1 MRLHYGH
8 SPVDRAGLKLADA
21 IAVLNISPNFIPL
34 PSFMSDLQIEELE
47 RRLHLAQAK
56 RSSAV
61 LHRVDRFKTWL
72 VVHADLLAK
81 RWLDILVSLLVIAL
95 LSPFTLVLAL
105 VIKLQDGG
113 PVFYWQKRVGLRGHV
128 FDFPKFRSMRTDSDA
143 VRKLLE
149 KQNEHGS
156 AGITFKL
163 ENDPRITPIG
173 RFIRRMSIDELP
185 QLWCVLRGQM
195 SLVGPRP
202 ALPQEVARYTLHER
216 RRLEAVPGLTCIW
229 QISGRSQIPFPQQV
243 ELDVLYI
250 NTRTIVMDIDILL
263 KTVPAVVFARGAS

>member
-1 MRLHYGH
+1 
-8 SPVDRAGLKLADA
+8 
-21 IAVLNISPNFIPL
+21 
-34 PSFMSDLQIEELE
+34 MSDSIEEIE
-47 RRLHLAQAK
+47 KRLRLAQTKRPSGSVGGVARLKIWWAVRADPAAK
-56 RSSAV
+56 RLMDV
-61 LHRVDRFKTWL
+61 LLSFIV
-72 VVHADLLAK
+72 
-81 RWLDILVSLLVIAL
+81 ILL
-95 LSPFTLVLAL
+95 LSPFALVLAL

-113 PVFYWQKRVGLRGHV
+113 PVFYWQKRVGLRGTI

-156 AGITFKL
+156 SGITFKL
-163 ENDPRITPIG
+163 ENDPRITPVG

-185 QLWCVLRGQM
+185 QLWCVLKGQM

-250 NTRTIVMDIDILL
+250 NTRTIMLDIEILF
-263 KTVPAVVFARGAS
+263 KTVPAVLFARGAS